1 MYSSIFSHKLN
12 IPTNIF
18 NVSGMLTIV
27 PGNLVY
33 QAFQYIEKQSFLQA
47 IEVGTQ
53 AIMVAISISIGFLFS
68 NVVYILK
75 EKIHN

>member
-1 MYSSIFSHKLN
+1 
-12 IPTNIF
+12 
-18 NVSGMLTIV
+18 MLTIV
-27 PGNLVY
+27 PGNLIY

-53 AIMVAISISIGFLFS
+53 AIMVAVSISIGFLFS
-68 NVVYILK
+68 NVVSILK